1 MAEEK
6 TPMSAQRYMD
16 KVYLDD
22 PGRILLRLSSVAER
36 LDGLTARIDHN
47 THARSDAD
55 HDYITLDVPDE
66 EVGRIFAP
74 VAGAIV
80 CSSETSVAI
89 QPTQDMLLSPVTGR
103 ITAQLPTRNAIG
115 IMTFD
120 GVQLLLTVGENP
132 ERYQGDAF
140 RQLAWQNDSVH
151 MGDPL
156 ISWDRFKLS
165 QEHEDNL
172 VSLTLMNTNEFRME
186 PEGCDPWEHRRF
198 RAGVPILRFEPVGQ

>member
-16 KVYLDD
+16 KVYLDEPD
-22 PGRILLRLSSVAER
+22 AILLRMTNIAER

-66 EVGRIFAP
+66 EVGRIFTP
-74 VAGAIV
+74 VAGTIV

-103 ITAQLPTRNAIG
+103 ITAQLPTHNAIG

-120 GVQLLLTVGENP
+120 GVQLLLTIGENP

-165 QEHEDNL
+165 QEHEGNL
-172 VSLTLMNTNEFRME
+172 VTLTLMNTNEFRME
-186 PEGCDPWEHRRF
+186 SEGRDPWEHRRF
-198 RAGVPILRFEPVGQ
+198 RAGVPVLRFEPVSR

>member
-16 KVYLDD
+16 KVYLDEPD
-22 PGRILLRLSSVAER
+22 AILLRMTNIAER

-66 EVGRIFAP
+66 EVGRIFTP
-74 VAGAIV
+74 VAGTIV

-103 ITAQLPTRNAIG
+103 ITAQLPTHNAIG

-120 GVQLLLTVGENP
+120 GVQPLLTIGESP

-165 QEHEDNL
+165 QEHEGNL
-172 VSLTLMNTNEFRME
+172 VTLTLMNTNEFRME
-186 PEGCDPWEHRRF
+186 PEGRDPWEHRRF
-198 RAGVPILRFEPVGQ
+198 RAGVPVLRFEPVSR